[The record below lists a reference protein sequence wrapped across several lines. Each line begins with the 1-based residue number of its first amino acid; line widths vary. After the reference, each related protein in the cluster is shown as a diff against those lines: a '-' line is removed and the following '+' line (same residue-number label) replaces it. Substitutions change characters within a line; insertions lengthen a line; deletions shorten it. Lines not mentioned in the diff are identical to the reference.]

1 MAKGQKTTKRT
12 QSFWTNF
19 VLILICVIWMV
30 PVIGILITSFRPSED
45 IFKTGWWTVFPHKE
59 DIEIDRVVLPEDVD
73 VNGPITYGGKTAMFE
88 EWQRGIELDDGT
100 KATWYGNKRTR
111 TLVIS
116 KNNGLDLQ
124 RN

>member
-1 MAKGQKTTKRT
+1 MSKERGSKWLRDRKQQREPRV
-12 QSFWTNF
+12 FWTNF

-73 VNGPITYGGKTAMFE
+73 VNGPITYGGK
-88 EWQRGIELDDGT
+88 RPC
-100 KATWYGNKRTR
+100 
-111 TLVIS
+111 S
-116 KNNGLDLQ
+116 KNGKGALS
-124 RN
+124 